1 MEGAVARQ
9 AEMNH
14 TSLPHDSYHYT
25 HAALGTWEGATF
37 SLMSLSAQ
45 WLYQEFK
52 QPPQHP

>member
-1 MEGAVARQ
+1 MARQ

-45 WLYQEFK
+45 WLYQKFK
-52 QPPQHP
+52 